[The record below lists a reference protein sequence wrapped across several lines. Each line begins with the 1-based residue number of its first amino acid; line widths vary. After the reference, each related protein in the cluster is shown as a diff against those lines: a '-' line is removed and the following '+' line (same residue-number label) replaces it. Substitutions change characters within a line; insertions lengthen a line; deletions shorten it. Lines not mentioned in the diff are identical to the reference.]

1 MHDPSPA
8 DNQESRVVQCGEG
21 NGMAGKA
28 GRASDRELCPRAF
41 LKIPVTPSYW
51 HVFRNKKHFYN
62 VELTE
67 EKKKKT
73 VFSFF
78 KNIFFPSESTV
89 VSQEILD
96 KLWEL
101 SA

>member
-1 MHDPSPA
+1 MHDASPA
-8 DNQESRVVQCGEG
+8 DDQESRVVQCGEG

-67 EKKKKT
+67 EKKKRQYFLFLRT
-73 VFSFF
+73 FFSLQ
-78 KNIFFPSESTV
+78 KA
-89 VSQEILD
+89 
-96 KLWEL
+96 LW
-101 SA
+101 SVRRSWTNCGS